1 MPLPERPH
9 LYLEEAREQLGLK
22 PYDFWYYLGQGLLK
36 AEVWVEHRCQYVERF
51 DLDDAP
57 KSWETLFTSFYAG
70 YLIVPPVFCHA
81 LAAGVPVA
89 VSRLY
94 DGNPDCLR
102 IPCSQRDGEEV
113 QTPITIHRDALLIRK
128 TEVQRFA
135 CEYGLGSEKT
145 DVCAAPGRPSIMPEI
160 LAEHQ
165 RRARLHIAFKNNSHE
180 ARALRNW
187 AAARFT
193 SDTIPTQKT
202 ICNRLSELHQQ
213 WRKAAADERN
223 NSSDRTKSVTVAA

>member
-9 LYLEEAREQLGLK
+9 LYLDEVAEHLSVSLRDTQNYLMQGKLRASIWLLPTFVEMSIFELHHKGIYEPFDQQWYEGYVELSPVTCRKLVITGQTEERCFFDNYPSIALRILPHYPAAILKREQLVVSPLALHSFRTLHGL
-22 PYDFWYYLGQGLLK
+22 
-36 AEVWVEHRCQYVERF
+36 
-51 DLDDAP
+51 
-57 KSWETLFTSFYAG
+57 
-70 YLIVPPVFCHA
+70 
-81 LAAGVPVA
+81 
-89 VSRLY
+89 
-94 DGNPDCLR
+94 N
-102 IPCSQRDGEEV
+102 
-113 QTPITIHRDALLIRK
+113 K
-128 TEVQRFA
+128 TEVEA
-135 CEYGLGSEKT
+135 MSS
-145 DVCAAPGRPSIMPEI
+145 PGRPSIMPEI

-165 RRARLHIAFKNNSHE
+165 RRARLHIAFKNNGHE

-223 NSSDRTKSVTVAA
+223 NNKTSPSATVAA